1 MACTDVVC
9 GTGGWSGPKPGD
21 PDNTSI
27 LLVTPAFGGN
37 DVTWTLPLTNSHAVS
52 HVNIFRANSNN
63 PNLAIRRAAATGD
76 FYFDKIPSDEL
87 WEYFYWIQIVSIN
100 GTYGE
105 MIGPVSAIPKPAI
118 SEVIAQLA
126 GKINESVLSDTLRT
140 KLGEISLLQT
150 GLNDEINAR
159 LTGNTA
165 LAEALSAVQSE
176 TAQALTYLSE
186 EVTQRTTANEALL
199 NSVNVLAVGLGENT
213 AAIANEALVRATD
226 ISAFAGQISTVQ
238 STLDNKIVGVETTM
252 GAAIQD
258 LEQTADA
265 LGALYTVKLTADG
278 HVGGFGVYNDGTEV
292 QAVFDVDSFSVG
304 RSSGG
309 SLKPFVV
316 EGNQVFLSNTVV
328 PTIESDNYE
337 AGVSGWKIRK
347 DGIAEFQEII
357 IGTGGTFGG
366 TLQAATGTFSGALQA
381 ATGTF
386 SGTLSAGVFDSSAFN
401 AISTIYANPGI
412 YTITVPDRPSA
423 WGTMTMRVSLFGA
436 GAGGGGGGPYGSSGN
451 FGYSGGGGGGGGA
464 GQVVTFTLVDVVPGT
479 TYTITV
485 GAAGNSGNYPGG
497 SGTAGGASILQGY
510 ATASGGS
517 PGTGGKFPT
526 PGVGGSIGGSN
537 GQTGGDLGVSPFY
550 ANAAGG
556 EGGVS
561 TYGFGGKGGAGAN
574 MAGAGGTSG
583 FPGGN
588 GCVVVDFY
596 DKNFIVT
603 NVRYSNL
610 INWLDGIG
618 NGAVP
623 ANAR

>member
-63 PNLAIRRAAATGD
+63 PDLAIRRAAATGD

-126 GKINESVLSDTLRT
+126 GKINESVLSDTLRS

-150 GLNDEINAR
+150 SLNDEINAR
-159 LTGNTA
+159 LTGNEA

-176 TAQALTYLSE
+176 TAQALTFLSE
-186 EVTQRTTANEALL
+186 EITQRTAANEALL

-213 AAIANEALVRATD
+213 AAIANEALARATD

-238 STLDNKIVGVETTM
+238 ATLDNKIVGVETTM
-252 GAAIQD
+252 GAAIHD

-278 HVGGFGVYNDGTEV
+278 LVGGFGVFNDGTEV
-292 QAVFDVDSFSVG
+292 QAAFDVDRFSIG
-304 RSSGG
+304 RSQGG
-309 SLKPFVV
+309 ALKPFVV
-316 EGNQVFLSNTVV
+316 DGNQVFLSNTVV
-328 PTIESDNYE
+328 PTIQSDNYE
-337 AGVSGWKIRK
+337 SGVAGWNIRK
-347 DGIAEFQEII
+347 SGLAEFQEIV
-357 IGTGGTFGG
+357 IGKNGIFGG
-366 TLQAATGTFSGALQA
+366 SLNAATGTFKGALSA

-386 SGTLSAGVFDSSAFN
+386 AGTISAGVIDSSAFN
-401 AISTIYANPGI
+401 ALSTIYSNPGT
-412 YTITVPDRPSA
+412 YVITVPDLPSG
-423 WGTMTMRVSLFGA
+423 WSTLTMRASLYGA
-436 GAGGGGGGPYGSSGN
+436 GAGGGAGGTSQMVGDSR
-451 FGYSGGGGGGGGA
+451 FGGGGGGGGGA
-464 GQVVTFTLVDVVPGT
+464 GQVVVFTIVDVVPGT

-485 GAAGNSGNYPGG
+485 GAAGVEGIYPSHAGTSGGPSSLQGFA
-497 SGTAGGASILQGY
+497 TAAGGVGGGAG
-510 ATASGGS
+510 ATPTA
-517 PGTGGKFPT
+517 GTGGSLGGT
-526 PGVGGSIGGSN
+526 PGA
-537 GQTGGDLGVSPFY
+537 TGVIY
-550 ANAAGG
+550 ANGDISAAGG
-556 EGGVS
+556 IGGTS
-561 TYGFGGKGGAGAN
+561 PYGFGGAGGIGASSFATRN
-574 MAGAGGTSG
+574 GTSG
-583 FPGGN
+583 LPGGN

-596 DKNFIVT
+596 DKDFIVT

-610 INWLDGIG
+610 INWLDSIG
-618 NGAVP
+618 KGAVP